1 MIAIISEIRTGRNGH
16 SYSLVLPVFRHM
28 RTDGDHVTKPPVL
41 RRTVLALALKELT
54 FPLEMRGALRK
65 HRRSTLHLHGYFLL
79 LTPLLM
85 LHYCNVQASLSLEN
99 QVWRQQYHQCLS
111 WKYMGHAE
119 VPASGEFRSIADEN
133 KFTVQ

>member
-1 MIAIISEIRTGRNGH
+1 MNEVNFQLWNLMIAIISEIRTGRNGH
-16 SYSLVLPVFRHM
+16 SYSLDLPVFRHM
-28 RTDGDHVTKPPVL
+28 GTDGDHVTKPPVL

-99 QVWRQQYHQCLS
+99 
-111 WKYMGHAE
+111 
-119 VPASGEFRSIADEN
+119 
-133 KFTVQ
+133 